1 MSNGIG
7 HNNLNDISKIYLDT
21 ISDINKKDQD
31 ADVERWQN
39 EAVKGEDTQR
49 RKDDAADRK
58 AGKGKLLSK
67 KAGESYAKWTM
78 RKHPMEDVS
87 DSKYQREGFSNWRT
101 DLREITSDK
110 IVTKDQNDEEIKEK
124 KVKNKIIINPQ
135 FKEAV
140 KEIGGELLEV
150 KEVDDQK
157 QAQASD
163 KEKRLKL
170 RLLRLKMMATK
181 QGADSTIVTHY
192 EPEIEGAVEYFYE
205 NGINAE
211 GLEQIIEEVGLDDFL
226 EFVLDDN
233 SELLAEERKARKM
246 NVRTL
251 KATQKKAAEIKASKK
266 DVVARGTPKDT
277 VARARA
283 ERSTKKP
290 KLAKPSAPKKEAP
303 KAKPAV
309 VKKVATVKPVAKKVV
324 KSVAKVKKTQPAKKP
339 DKGSLRDRIGS
350 AVKAGTKR
358 HRKATQPLR
367 ILHKGMKSGA
377 RKVLKVAK
385 DVRSVTTANKSKT
398 VNMQSYEP
406 EGDTL
411 SEVKVTKIGD
421 EQQKAMADAVL
432 KRKEDLKKKE
442 KAKCEE
448 VEVQERTLDT
458 FEKGE
463 KERIVKGMKKD
474 TKDLKKRYGKK
485 WKNVMYAT
493 ATKKAKEEG
502 DTSKSDKRYAY
513 EETDR
518 AFANVV
524 ASLRAKHGKDA
535 VLTKDSPK
543 PKPQPRQKPKP
554 DTRTD
559 AQKKADQ
566 YTANMDAVY
575 GGKQR
580 DRGLGT

>member
-1 MSNGIG
+1 M
-7 HNNLNDISKIYLDT
+7 
-21 ISDINKKDQD
+21 
-31 ADVERWQN
+31 
-39 EAVKGEDTQR
+39 
-49 RKDDAADRK
+49 
-58 AGKGKLLSK
+58 
-67 KAGESYAKWTM
+67 
-78 RKHPMEDVS
+78 
-87 DSKYQREGFSNWRT
+87 
-101 DLREITSDK
+101 
-110 IVTKDQNDEEIKEK
+110 
-124 KVKNKIIINPQ
+124 
-135 FKEAV
+135 
-140 KEIGGELLEV
+140 
-150 KEVDDQK
+150 
-157 QAQASD
+157 
-163 KEKRLKL
+163 
-170 RLLRLKMMATK
+170 
-181 QGADSTIVTHY
+181 
-192 EPEIEGAVEYFYE
+192 
-205 NGINAE
+205 
-211 GLEQIIEEVGLDDFL
+211 
-226 EFVLDDN
+226 
-233 SELLAEERKARKM
+233 
-246 NVRTL
+246 
-251 KATQKKAAEIKASKK
+251 
-266 DVVARGTPKDT
+266 
-277 VARARA
+277 
-283 ERSTKKP
+283 
-290 KLAKPSAPKKEAP
+290 
-303 KAKPAV
+303 
-309 VKKVATVKPVAKKVV
+309 
-324 KSVAKVKKTQPAKKP
+324 
-339 DKGSLRDRIGS
+339 
-350 AVKAGTKR
+350 
-358 HRKATQPLR
+358 
-367 ILHKGMKSGA
+367 
-377 RKVLKVAK
+377 
-385 DVRSVTTANKSKT
+385 
-398 VNMQSYEP
+398 
-406 EGDTL
+406 
-411 SEVKVTKIGD
+411 GD